1 MNLVFWGYKLAGKRE
16 HNTMDK
22 DCERSRIFFCDFDGT
37 ISVEDIGH
45 NLVKG
50 VSKNFNQLNPKRIDF
65 VPRSALI

>member
-1 MNLVFWGYKLAGKRE
+1 
-16 HNTMDK
+16 MDK